1 MDGSDTEN
9 CDTLSA
15 EVMVISREDERLP
28 LPAVLPMGVTV
39 PTTGVNMQGPVASL
53 IPSSGMKSL
62 GVNHSPVITAA
73 LPNEPPQKKPLS
85 SLPAAKDI
93 PPDTNGPT
101 FLDGS
106 DSCLITEDSSFPQIP
121 TSNIKCSLTLGE
133 NHSPTSDTE
142 EPPAPCPVSVL
153 QNSSPL
159 NQRLVNVPRQK
170 GRRPKTKMK
179 TAQVSTA
186 PLKPPSGRK
195 GLGLIQ
201 SPVNSMTVHNDCVQ
215 KTSLSAL
222 PTSQDVQH
230 ITTDTPPLDSV
241 DKSLSSEDFL
251 LQKMP
256 VKVPQKRGR
265 KSKAELL
272 LIKAAQ
278 ELEAPTHVENNP
290 PPLDPVDKSLAS
302 EDFLLQQTP
311 VKVPQKRGRK
321 SKAEL
326 LLIKAAQELEAPTH
340 VENNPPP
347 LDPVDKSLASEDFL
361 LQQTPV
367 KVPQKR
373 GRRSKAELLL
383 IKAAQE
389 LEAPTLVENNPPPLD
404 PVDNSLASEDFL
416 LQQTPVK
423 VPQKR
428 GRRSKAELLLI
439 KAAQELE
446 APTHVENRQSD
457 SENMEVELTSSGRPR
472 RRAAKTAMKYFQV
485 IANEWEAA
493 GLSSPPKME
502 KKLPEETGKKRGKKR
517 KAGYSDDDDD
527 VDFMVS
533 EDVLELEE
541 EEVEDEA
548 LSEEESDT
556 ELCFYKRSSFTPGE
570 KVHALLRGSAEN
582 GLHNTIM
589 APVGISAQIT
599 LDFREAQYS
608 DWEYPEWIP
617 RTDRFHFLSQSE
629 AEIYLPVQTTSP
641 PFCIRREGLKEDS
654 SPHILGR
661 FQSLPPHPQRFDV
674 TFFVGGPVWSLDWCP
689 TLWGSSSCQYVVLYC
704 HHGMDDRHRL
714 EVTYTGP
721 ALLQLWRLGVLS
733 PDQGGAS
740 AASLSYGLAVDD
752 GCIWDLKFCPS
763 GGWEPPT
770 ASRKGTE
777 MARLGLLA
785 VAFSSGH
792 VQIYSLPHPESLHSH
807 RKTQGKELCDQCI
820 CKVDCIVRLHVG
832 SIKACNPGDNG
843 QCFTVAWLP
852 TKPHQYLAAGFYDGL
867 VAIWDLKTKSV
878 LQKVRQGSV
887 IKQYPFHSFSA
898 HDGAVRSIEWCKAD
912 SNFFVT
918 CGSDRRVKFWD
929 LRRLH
934 APVNSMKRFQGT
946 ELTWLLPY
954 CGVVVAQDN
963 CYASHG
969 FCGIHYIDSGFLG
982 YKPYFATPRKGTVW
996 SVSGSDWLSSI
1007 TSGDIT
1013 GEVMVIMFPKLN
1025 VQYVNTKR
1033 PSERRLPVYKVD
1045 FQSCA
1050 PLSAEGPDGS
1060 DHARSEPLAESCPWE
1075 HFNPKSFRAASGRFR
1090 LLFQDMDMTK
1100 FHNLRSREP
1109 FKRMETNE
1117 QKGNL
1122 NMERVQLEGIQ
1133 KVRFN
1138 PNLDSYP
1145 WIVSG
1150 GHSGLV
1156 RVHCVRGLLTSVG
1169 QKMIQEKRTRFQAMY
1184 EVSETTVESEYSP
1197 EIQHCVVEI

>member
-230 ITTDTPPLDSV
+230 ITTD
-241 DKSLSSEDFL
+241 
-251 LQKMP
+251 
-256 VKVPQKRGR
+256 
-265 KSKAELL
+265 
-272 LIKAAQ
+272 
-278 ELEAPTHVENNP
+278 
-290 PPLDPVDKSLAS
+290 
-302 EDFLLQQTP
+302 
-311 VKVPQKRGRK
+311 
-321 SKAEL
+321 
-326 LLIKAAQELEAPTH
+326 
-340 VENNPPP
+340 PPP